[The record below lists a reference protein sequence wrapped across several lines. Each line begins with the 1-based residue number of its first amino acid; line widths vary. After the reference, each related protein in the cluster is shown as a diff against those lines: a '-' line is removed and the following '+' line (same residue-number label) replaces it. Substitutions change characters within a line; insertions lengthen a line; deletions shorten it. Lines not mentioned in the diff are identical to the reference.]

1 MKSLKLF
8 STGRA
13 VSETDG
19 RFSIKSPNKQLLTIA
34 ILFILLIGGQK
45 IFAQKADTSILRLSY
60 SLIDYP
66 QNFGDVPIYPSMV
79 QSTELSNDL
88 YDVSFWGIDA
98 LGKVI
103 FKNKNNT
110 KGGKI
115 ARGSFNYLA
124 GFAFAY
130 YGSEL
135 PVTLGVYNH
144 EQYHNSVLAANGYSS
159 LNGNW
164 IFNRWDGTVYGLTDE
179 QLTEFKADN
188 LSGLLYSY
196 VSGVQSENVATQTN
210 VIQDFY
216 HRRTFYKNP
225 FYLYNAL
232 YVWKYFN
239 FSTSAE
245 SDSVKV
251 IAPEYEDSDPYYR
264 DFAGADLTAWVYD
277 MFNPDEPY
285 ASRDP
290 FPDGEGVNRRIGFS
304 DLNPEEQDY
313 LVKQKNLSWLNFV
326 NPAIFLVNRI
336 KINPDF
342 SFLVFLQ
349 YSPTNFGNDIAVFIP
364 FKTKSFN
371 QLFAFHTYSN
381 YQNTFFG
388 IQYGLVDVKPF
399 SNKKI
404 ALGASVNLW
413 NQPENQSFYDTSGKF
428 GGSFELQADYEIGK
442 GFSANLAGGYKS
454 AGWTIGNPYLES
466 KGNLRV
472 GIKYSL
478 KK

>member
-1 MKSLKLF
+1 M
-8 STGRA
+8 GH
-13 VSETDG
+13 E
-19 RFSIKSPNKQLLTIA
+19 
-34 ILFILLIGGQK
+34 
-45 IFAQKADTSILRLSY
+45 IFAQEPDTSKLRLSF

-66 QNFGDVPIYPSMV
+66 QNFGDVSVYPSMV
-79 QSTELSNDL
+79 QSTELSNDF

-115 ARGSFNYLA
+115 GRESFNYLV
-124 GFAFAY
+124 GFAFSY
-130 YGSEL
+130 FGSEL
-135 PVTLGVYNH
+135 PGPLGVYTH
-144 EQYHNSVLAANGYSS
+144 EQYHISVLAANGYSS
-159 LNGNW
+159 KNGNW

-179 QLTEFKADN
+179 DLTQLKSED

-196 VSGVQSENVATQTN
+196 VSGIQSENVATLTN

-216 HRRTFYKNP
+216 HKRTFYKNP

-239 FSTSAE
+239 FSTSPE

-251 IAPEYEDSDPYYR
+251 IAPEYEDSNPYYR
-264 DFAGADLTAWVYD
+264 DYAGADLTAWVYD
-277 MFNPDEPY
+277 MFSPDALY
-285 ASRDP
+285 TDRDP

-304 DLNPEEQDY
+304 DLTPEGQDY
-313 LVKQKNLSWLNFV
+313 LVKQKNLSLLNFV

-336 KINPDF
+336 KINSDF
-342 SFLVFLQ
+342 SFQVFLQ
-349 YSPTNFGNDIAVFIP
+349 YSPTNFGNDIAVFLP
-364 FKTKSFN
+364 FKTAKLN

-381 YQNTFFG
+381 YQNNFFG

-404 ALGASVNLW
+404 ALGGNVNLW
-413 NQPENQSFYDTSGKF
+413 NQPENQSFYDNSGKF
-428 GGSFELQADYEIGK
+428 GGSFELQADYELGK
-442 GFSANLAGGYKS
+442 GFSANIAGGYKT
-454 AGWTIGNPYLES
+454 AGWEIGNAYLEN
-466 KGNLRV
+466 KGNFRV
-472 GIKYSL
+472 GLKYNL